1 MSAFDKKPKRIGENT
16 MCVPREAEETARAKA
31 SVRAIIAVFEEQRRG
46 SGLRSEGSERAV
58 GRM

>member
-1 MSAFDKKPKRIGENT
+1 
-16 MCVPREAEETARAKA
+16 MCVPREAEGTARAKA

-46 SGLRSEGSERAV
+46 SGLRSEGSEGAV